1 MIRINFI
8 QISNLRSALL
18 NIIIL
23 LLVMPSYSQS
33 AKDSNEI
40 ADPSNYLN
48 DIKIEFN
55 KKWPKNRTINL
66 VFHGHSVPAGY
77 YKAPIVKPFGAYPLM
92 LLKKMKSFYPYAVI
106 SVINTSIGGEN
117 SVSGA
122 NRFDS
127 DVSVHKPDVL
137 FIDYSLNDRGI
148 GLEKAK
154 EAWSSMIKK
163 ALDKNIKII
172 LLTPSPD
179 TRKNIL
185 EVNNELEQHANLVRI
200 LAKENGIGL
209 VDSYTLF
216 KNKVLAG
223 DSLSM
228 YMSSVVH
235 PNEKGH
241 QLITDEL
248 LKYFKPNDEEQ
259 QIDN

>member
-1 MIRINFI
+1 MITG
-8 QISNLRSALL
+8 
-18 NIIIL
+18 
-23 LLVMPSYSQS
+23 YSQS
-33 AKDSNEI
+33 SRDSNEI
-40 ADPSNYLN
+40 ADPAHYL
-48 DIKIEFN
+48 DEIKAELN
-55 KKWPKNRTINL
+55 KQWPQNRTINL

-77 YKAPIVKPFGAYPLM
+77 YKAPIVKPFSAYPLM
-92 LLKKMKSFYPYAVI
+92 LFKKMKMFYPFAVI

-117 SVSGA
+117 AVSGS

-127 DVSVHKPDVL
+127 DVLVHNPDVL
-137 FIDYSLNDRGI
+137 FIDYSLNDRGV
-148 GLEKAK
+148 GFEKAK

-172 LLTPSPD
+172 LLTTSPD
-179 TRKNIL
+179 TREDIL
-185 EVNNELEQHANLVRI
+185 EANNELELRTNQVKN

-209 VDSYTLF
+209 VNSYELF
-216 KNKVLAG
+216 KNRILSG

-241 QLITDEL
+241 QLITDAL

-259 QIDN
+259 QIEY